1 MEIDISTRLDDIVR
15 WVKKNHGQK
24 NTGFMDPYQAKKAE
38 NILKRQVGLAY
49 RFYGGYEGAERRV
62 LAVFPEYFTDDDI
75 DMPISAIDIT
85 WKNDD
90 TSITHRDCMGAI
102 LGLGIS
108 REKLG
113 DILVFDGQCQVV
125 LAVDIQ
131 PYILLN
137 LTKIGKTA
145 VSVQGLDISQ
155 LRQPDV
161 RSREINATLASLRL
175 DSIVAAVF
183 GISRGKALDAIRAGK
198 VALNWEPCDKP
209 DKTVSEGDVL
219 SVRGYGRADV
229 QAIVGQ
235 TRKGRIAVSIRRFL

>member
-38 NILKRQVGLAY
+38 DVLKHEDSLAY

-62 LAVFPEYFTDDDI
+62 LAVFPAYFTDDDVEV
-75 DMPISAIDIT
+75 PIAAVDIR

-113 DILVFDGQCQVV
+113 DILVFDGGCQVV
-125 LAVDIQ
+125 MAADIQ
-131 PYILLN
+131 PYVLLKLN
-137 LTKIGKTA
+137 KIGKTT
-145 VSVQGLDISQ
+145 VSVQGLDISR
-155 LRQPDV
+155 LKQPDL
-161 RSREINATLASLRL
+161 RFREINTTLASLRL
-175 DSIVAAVF
+175 DSAITAAF
-183 GISRGKALDAIRAGK
+183 GLSRAKALEAIQAGK

-219 SVRGYGRADV
+219 SMRGYGRADV